1 MRNLR
6 LLLEYDGTEFS
17 GWQFQPGL
25 RTVQGSIEDALA
37 PVLGE
42 RVRVK
47 GSGRTDS
54 GCHARGQVANFRT
67 ASEVSCERLLRSL
80 SGLLPSDV
88 AVHEV
93 REAAEDFDSRR
104 GARERHYS
112 YRLLARPSPLW
123 RRYAWYPGFDPQLD
137 ILQAAVRPLR
147 GDHDLRGFAGSD
159 PDRVGDPGRCIV
171 HAAEWR
177 PWEGGLALHISA
189 NRFLY
194 HMVRNIVG
202 TAVKIAR
209 GYMELE
215 RIELIM
221 KSADRRNAGPT
232 APPQGV
238 CLERVIYVDE
248 ETASSRSGADW
259 ESVRSGGILP

>member
-6 LLLEYDGTEFS
+6 LLVEYDGTDFN

-25 RTVQGSIEDALA
+25 RTVQSAIEDALA

-42 RVRVK
+42 RVRV
-47 GSGRTDS
+47 GGAGRTDA

-67 ASEVSCERLLRSL
+67 DSAVSCERLLRSL
-80 SGLLPSDV
+80 SGLLPADV

-93 REAAEDFDSRR
+93 REVDDDFDSRR
-104 GARERHYS
+104 GALERRYS
-112 YRLLARPSPLW
+112 YRLLSRPSPLW
-123 RRYAWYPGFDPQLD
+123 RRYGWYPGFDPSPEL
-137 ILQAAVRPLR
+137 LETAVASLA
-147 GDHDLRGFAGSD
+147 GDHDFRGFAGSD
-159 PDRVGDPGRCIV
+159 PGRTGDHGRCRVDAIG
-171 HAAEWR
+171 WR
-177 PWEGGLALHISA
+177 RWDEGLMLEVAA

-209 GYMELE
+209 GYMEME
-215 RIELIM
+215 RIAEILET
-221 KSADRRNAGPT
+221 ADRRRAGPT

-238 CLERVIYVDE
+238 CLERVIYVE
-248 ETASSRSGADW
+248 EDRFSSGTAADW
-259 ESVRSGGILP
+259 ATIRSGGILP